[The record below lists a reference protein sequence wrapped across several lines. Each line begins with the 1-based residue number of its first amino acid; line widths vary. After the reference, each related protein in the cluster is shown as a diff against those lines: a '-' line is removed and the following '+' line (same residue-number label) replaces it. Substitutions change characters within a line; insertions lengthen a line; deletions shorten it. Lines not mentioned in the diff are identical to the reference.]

1 MTELPDIRYAPT
13 DGLTY
18 NPNDPKYWDRNALQG
33 EIDRAFDLCNGCR
46 MCFKFCQSF
55 PTLFEAVDEAGDVRK
70 LPREK
75 VEQVI
80 DECFQCKL
88 CYTQCPY
95 TEAEGHEFK
104 LDFPRLLM
112 RANAIRRKK
121 HGIPLR
127 ERLLADP
134 DTLGKVGTLLPMVSN
149 AANRIHPH
157 RVLMEK
163 VMGIHRDKLLPDFAS
178 ETFPHWVRRELDG
191 LEASANGRHKVLLFA
206 TCFVNWNKPQIGQAA
221 FRVLRH
227 NDCQVAA
234 PELGCCGMPALD
246 GGDVEGAKKAART
259 NVQALLPWVEQ
270 GYTIAAINPTC
281 SLMMKEEYP
290 ELLDGPDAA
299 LKEAA
304 VRVARATRDLG
315 EYLFERRQAGEF
327 KEDFKSTPNGPVAYH
342 APCHLRKQNVGF
354 RGRDLMRRIPGVTPK
369 LVSECC
375 GHDGTW
381 AMKTEYFA
389 LSLKNGQRAFDGM
402 QDASAEVWTTECPLA
417 AVQFTQACG
426 REPLHPV
433 EVLDKAYRADGFPT
447 PVPASEEAK

>member
-1 MTELPDIRYAPT
+1 M
-13 DGLTY
+13 
-18 NPNDPKYWDRNALQG
+18 
-33 EIDRAFDLCNGCR
+33 
-46 MCFKFCQSF
+46 
-55 PTLFEAVDEAGDVRK
+55 
-70 LPREK
+70 
-75 VEQVI
+75 
-80 DECFQCKL
+80 
-88 CYTQCPY
+88 
-95 TEAEGHEFK
+95 
-104 LDFPRLLM
+104 
-112 RANAIRRKK
+112 
-121 HGIPLR
+121 
-127 ERLLADP
+127 
-134 DTLGKVGTLLPMVSN
+134 
-149 AANRIHPH
+149 
-157 RVLMEK
+157 
-163 VMGIHRDKLLPDFAS
+163 
-178 ETFPHWVRRELDG
+178 RRELDG
-191 LEASANGRHKVLLFA
+191 LDASSDGRHKVLLFA

-227 NDCQVAA
+227 NECQVAA

-246 GGDVEGAKKAART
+246 GGDVEGAKRAAQT
-259 NVQALLPWVEQ
+259 NVQALVRWVDQ

-290 ELLDGPDAA
+290 ELLDGSDPT
-299 LKEAA
+299 LKDAA

-315 EYLFERRQAGEF
+315 EYLYERRQAGEF

-402 QDASAEVWTTECPLA
+402 QEASAEVWTTECPLA
-417 AVQFTQACG
+417 GVQFTQACG

-447 PVPASEEAK
+447 PVPAPDETK